1 MLFADVIIDR
11 SLQKL
16 DKTFQYRVP
25 ERLAPDISVGTLVQ
39 VPFGRGNRPLK
50 GYVVSVTQK
59 PAYDVEKMKERQEV
73 LHEGVVIESQLLA
86 LAYFIH
92 DNYGST
98 LNDALKT
105 VLPVKKQVQA
115 RERRWLELAVERE
128 EAAACLE
135 ECQRK
140 HYVAQARLIQALLE
154 SERVS
159 YDDVL
164 HRLHIQS
171 SVVKKLQEK
180 GILTVESQTMYR
192 NPLHARAAAGQAVS
206 LNGQQRAIVEDFL
219 SEYHTGK
226 RGTYLIHGITGS
238 GKTEVY
244 MGMIEGVLAQG
255 NQVIM
260 LIPEIALTFQT
271 VNRFYGRFG
280 DRISIMHS
288 RLSGGER
295 YDQYLRAK
303 RGEIDI
309 MIGPRSAVFTPFSN
323 LGLIIM
329 DEEHEGS
336 YKSDSP
342 PKYHAREVAVQ
353 RASMAGASVVLGSAT
368 PSLEAYYRVE
378 SGRYKLYRL
387 NERAGKGTIPRIH
400 ITDLRQEFAN
410 KNRSMFGEELKEL
423 LTDRISRGEQSI
435 LFLNRR
441 GYAGFVSCRK
451 CGFVVNCPHCAV
463 SLTTH
468 RRGRGGTRLVC
479 HYCGFEQDMVET
491 CPSCGSRYIAGFG
504 TGTQK
509 VEEMVKELFPTARV
523 LRMDAD
529 TTSGK
534 NGHEEILAK
543 FANKEADILIGTQM
557 IVKGHDFPDVTLV
570 GILAADMS
578 LSVGDFQAAERTFQ
592 LLSQA
597 AGRAGRGEKP
607 GEVVIQTYQPE
618 HYCIQSAAA
627 GDYEGFY
634 KKEME
639 YRKLLQYPPVSNILA
654 ILVFSAREKS
664 ADAFACRIAELL
676 RDAGGT
682 GVIGPAPAA
691 LSKARD
697 TYRRVIYVKCRDYTV
712 LRDRKNRI
720 AAYYREHTEYG
731 DTMIQFDFNPMG
743 NY

>member
-39 VPFGRGNRPLK
+39 VPFGKGNRPLK
-50 GYVVSVTQK
+50 GYVVSVTKK
-59 PAYDVEKMKERQEV
+59 PAYDVEKLKEIQEV

-105 VLPVKKQVQA
+105 VLPVKKQVRA
-115 RERRWLELAVERE
+115 RQERWLELAVDRE
-128 EAAACLE
+128 KAVDCLE
-135 ECQRK
+135 ECNRK
-140 HYVAQARLIQALLE
+140 HYVAQARLLQALLE
-154 SERVS
+154 TERVF

-192 NPLHARAAAGQAVS
+192 NPLHARITTGQAVS
-206 LNGQQRAIVEDFL
+206 LNGQQKAIVEDFL
-219 SEYHTGK
+219 SEYDTGK
-226 RGTYLIHGITGS
+226 RGTYLLHGITGS

-244 MGMIEGVLAQG
+244 MEMIEGVLAQG
-255 NQVIM
+255 KQVIM

-280 DRISIMHS
+280 DRISILHS

-303 RGEIDI
+303 QGEIDI

-323 LGLIIM
+323 LGLIII

-342 PKYHAREVAVQ
+342 PKYHAREVAIQ

-368 PSLEAYYRVE
+368 PSLEAYYRAG

-387 NERAGKGTIPRIH
+387 NERAGKGTIPRVR
-400 ITDLRQEFAN
+400 ITDLRQEFAK

-423 LTDRISRGEQSI
+423 LNDRISRGEQSI

-451 CGFVVNCPHCAV
+451 CGFVVNCPHCAI

-468 RRGRGGTRLVC
+468 RRGRGNTRLVC
-479 HYCGFEQDMVET
+479 HYCGYEQNMVEA
-491 CPSCGSRYIAGFG
+491 CPSCGSQYIAGFG

-509 VEEMVKELFPTARV
+509 VEEMVKELFPGARV

-557 IVKGHDFPDVTLV
+557 IVKGHDFPNVTLV

-618 HYCIQSAAA
+618 HYCIQTAAA
-627 GDYEGFY
+627 GDYEAFY
-634 KKEME
+634 KKEMA

-654 ILVFSAREKS
+654 ILVFSVREES
-664 ADAFACRIAELL
+664 ADAFAGRIAQLL
-676 RDAGGT
+676 KEAGGT
-682 GVIGPAPAA
+682 AVIGPAPAA
-691 LSKARD
+691 LAKARD
-697 TYRRVIYVKCRDYTV
+697 TYRRVIYVKCKDYTV

-720 AAYYREHTEYG
+720 AAFYREHTEYG
-731 DTMIQFDFNPMG
+731 DTIIQFDFNPMG